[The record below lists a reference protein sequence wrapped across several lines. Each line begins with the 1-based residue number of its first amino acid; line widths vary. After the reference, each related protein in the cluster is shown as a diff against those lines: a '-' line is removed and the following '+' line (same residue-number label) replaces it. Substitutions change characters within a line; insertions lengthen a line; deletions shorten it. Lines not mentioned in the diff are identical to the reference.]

1 MAHEG
6 GPGEQGDW
14 GGVPGHSGWGA
25 GAWRPEG
32 WGGAGGYGWAPPPPR
47 PGTIPLAPLDFGQL
61 LGGGFKTFTRYWRP
75 LTAVVVT
82 AYGAFMVIGAA
93 ALAIAYAAAHGHL
106 KTLTSLDG
114 APAPAS
120 DLHAVVAWAV
130 VLGVLGLVAL
140 VTVQSLVT
148 AACAVTVQDGA
159 LGRATTYRAVL
170 GRSLRR
176 LGPALGASAASW
188 LLGLVPAAL
197 FMGVGLANGAFTSH
211 IRPDPAPILIAYL
224 VMIAG
229 SAVVVWP
236 ALRIVLAP
244 TVAVVESCG
253 PRAALRRSWT
263 LVGGAW
269 WRTLGV
275 LLVAGC
281 VAGFAAGF
289 VNVVLEVLGIVGT
302 AGAFAASDGS
312 GATIALASV
321 LIPVSVALILVE
333 CVIML
338 YPQLVLA
345 LVYVDRRM
353 RTENLAEV
361 LIRSV

>member
-6 GPGEQGDW
+6 GPG
-14 GGVPGHSGWGA
+14 GHGGWGSA
-25 GAWRPEG
+25 PGQGGWGTGAWGPGG
-32 WGGAGGYGWAPPPPR
+32 WGGYGHGGWTPPPPR

-61 LGGGFKTFTRYWRP
+61 LGGGFRTFTRYWRP

-82 AYGAFMVIGAA
+82 AYGALMAAGAA
-93 ALAIAYAAAHGHL
+93 AVAIGYAAVHGHV

-114 APAPAS
+114 APAAAS
-120 DLHAVVAWAV
+120 DVHAVVTWAV
-130 VLGVLGLVAL
+130 VLGILGLMAL
-140 VTVQSLVT
+140 VIAQTVVL

-176 LGPALGASAASW
+176 LGPALGASAVSW
-188 LLGLVPAAL
+188 LLGLVPVAL
-197 FMGVGLANGAFTSH
+197 STAVGLANGAFTSH
-211 IRPDPAPILIAYL
+211 IRPDPAPILICYL
-224 VMIAG
+224 VLLAG
-229 SAVVVWP
+229 SALMLWP
-236 ALRIVLAP
+236 GLRIVLAP

-253 PRAALRRSWT
+253 TRAALRRSWA

-269 WRTLGV
+269 WRTLGAM
-275 LLVAGC
+275 LVAAC

-289 VNVVLEVLGIVGT
+289 VNVVLEVLGIVGA

-312 GATIALASV
+312 GAAVVLPIV

-345 LVYVDRRM
+345 VVYVDRRM